1 MTATLNAGTL
11 IQAWA
16 TCSIESCSVALK
28 SQCKST
34 IENIG
39 EKKVSFRDFKSH
51 ASVLHTVY
59 SYKTIWSDPH
69 QASRN
74 HWKCEI
80 SRKQDLD
87 SFLFFPIF
95 ACNYV
100 PFVKSNNSNRSSIF
114 EWYRAFKKTI
124 KERKKETKKYKEK
137 PPKTAF
143 LFLSI
148 TVIYLFFTYI
158 FLSHYFVSKSIS
170 YCPIKGYDKI
180 ILDNNCWF
188 GNFSIC
194 TLLIVILV
202 LFYLRAACKIF
213 STISVTYVIL
223 QKYRSLTICSFF
235 HRWKKYR

>member
-1 MTATLNAGTL
+1 M
-11 IQAWA
+11 
-16 TCSIESCSVALK
+16 ALK
-28 SQCKST
+28 SQSKSRT
-34 IENIG
+34 ENIG
-39 EKKVSFRDFKSH
+39 EQKVSFRDFKSH
-51 ASVLHTVY
+51 AGVLHAVNY
-59 SYKTIWSDPH
+59 YKTISSDSH

-74 HWKCEI
+74 HWKREI

-87 SFLFFPIF
+87 SFLFSPIF
-95 ACNYV
+95 AFNYV

-170 YCPIKGYDKI
+170 YRPIKGYDKI

-194 TLLIVILV
+194 TMLIGILV
-202 LFYLRAACKIF
+202 LFHFKAARKIIP
-213 STISVTYVIL
+213 TISVTYVML
-223 QKYRSLTICSFF
+223 QKYRSLVICSFF
-235 HRWKKYR
+235 HRWKKYRQNFVFFV